1 MRRCLWVVVV
11 LAASAA
17 PPGTVNGLITT
28 VRTAILKKQSDSRLA
43 GELRKISLDER
54 LDWRTIEE
62 LESEGAGPK
71 SVTALEM
78 LMEESQGLPV
88 PASLPFPAVPKP
100 PPQEINFALAEAARN
115 SLNYAASLPDFFCT
129 ETVRRYEDVKLKEK
143 QKWELK
149 DTLTLKLSY
158 FEHVEDYKL
167 AAINGRP
174 TYRSYEEVGGAQ
186 SQGEFGSLLLSI
198 FRGAS
203 KDRFVWDHWT
213 TLRKRPTHVF
223 AFVIKLEDSD
233 YTVHFA
239 ASWHQP
245 ATTRSGQHGFI
256 YVDRDTNRVVRVYA
270 EADGIPED
278 FPVTNV
284 STLLDYD
291 FVDVSGRQFLLPL
304 RALVRMGTSRVQTR
318 NEVAFAGYR
327 KFSSDTNITFD
338 VKDGK

>member
-11 LAASAA
+11 LAATAA
-17 PPGTVNGLITT
+17 PPATILGLIST
-28 VRTAILKKQSDSRLA
+28 VRTAILKRQSDSHLA
-43 GELRKISLDER
+43 GELRKISLDQR
-54 LDWRTIEE
+54 LDWHTIEE

-71 SVTALEM
+71 SVAALEM

-88 PASLPFPAVPKP
+88 PAALPFPAVPKP
-100 PPQEINFALAEAARN
+100 PPQEINFTVGEATRN
-115 SLNYAASLPDFFCT
+115 SLNYASSLPDFFCT
-129 ETVRRYEDVKLKEK
+129 ETVHRYEDLKLKEK

-167 AAINGRP
+167 TAINGKR
-174 TYRSYEEVGGAQ
+174 TYRSYEEMGGAQ

-198 FRGAS
+198 FRDAP

-223 AFVIKLEDSD
+223 SFVIKLQDSE

-270 EADGIPED
+270 EADGIPDD

-291 FVDVSGRQFLLPL
+291 FVDVGGRQFLLPL
-304 RALVRMGTSRVQTR
+304 RALVRMGTHRIQTR
-318 NEVAFAGYR
+318 NEVAFEGYR
-327 KFSSDTNITFD
+327 KFSSDTNITYD